1 MKSVIF
7 SLAKVQLVYKQVC
20 KVNNFVLVHL
30 PPLFYSGQGPYR
42 VDDNKYF
49 LIYSEQNRP
58 LFFVIVFQIFIIIP
72 IAQTILNRFLLD
84 SICLFCSCPLK
95 MIYFNFYNLV
105 KVF

>member
-42 VDDNKYF
+42 VDDNKCF

-58 LFFVIVFQIFIIIP
+58 LIFVIVFQIFMIIIP
-72 IAQTILNRFLLD
+72 IAQTILNRF
-84 SICLFCSCPLK
+84 IFAGFYIFILFLSPKNDL
-95 MIYFNFYNLV
+95 F
-105 KVF
+105 